1 MQALFDFIAGLLC
14 TLAALAFAQ
23 FGVSVHGKS
32 EARSNPPE
40 VRRILPA
47 AQDARMSCG
56 AGATCGAHATGAL
69 RKA

>member
-32 EARSNPPE
+32 EARFNPPE
-40 VRRILPA
+40 VRRTLPA
-47 AQDARMSCG
+47 MQSAHASC
-56 AGATCGAHATGAL
+56 GATCGARVTRTL

>member
-1 MQALFDFIAGLLC
+1 MQALFDFIAGLLT

-23 FGVSVHGKS
+23 FGVSVHGKP

-40 VRRILPA
+40 VHRTLPA
-47 AQDARMSCG
+47 VESAHMSCST
-56 AGATCGAHATGAL
+56 TCGAPATRAL